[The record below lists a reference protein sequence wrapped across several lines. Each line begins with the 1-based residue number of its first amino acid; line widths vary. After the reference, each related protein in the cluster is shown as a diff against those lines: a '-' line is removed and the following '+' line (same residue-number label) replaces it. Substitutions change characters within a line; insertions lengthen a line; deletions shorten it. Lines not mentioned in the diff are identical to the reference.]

1 MNKNNKKTEILTVRC
16 TPEKKRRLVLKAEQL
31 GISISDFVSDCLED
45 KLKRNTKRNKHKV
58 RALVEAQEAMNQIIL
73 GLDIEQ
79 QEIKNKLINYSEGMM
94 DLWDN

>member
-1 MNKNNKKTEILTVRC
+1 MYKNNKKTEILTVRC
-16 TPEKKRRLVLKAEQL
+16 TPEKKKKLKARVDQL
-31 GISISDFVSDCLED
+31 GIPISVFVSDCLED

-73 GLDIEQ
+73 GIDIEQ